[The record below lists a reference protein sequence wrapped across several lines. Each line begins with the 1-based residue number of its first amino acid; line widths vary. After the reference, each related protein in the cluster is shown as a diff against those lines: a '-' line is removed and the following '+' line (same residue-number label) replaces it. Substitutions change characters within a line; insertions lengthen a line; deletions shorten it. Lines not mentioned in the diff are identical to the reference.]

1 MRKCGV
7 MRSGVVCTVVA
18 LGLVAS
24 FPSPAAAQKP
34 GNGPS
39 APLPAPARSA
49 EGRLLVTAASAVG
62 AIRVDGLLDE
72 EVWRRAIPV
81 SGFVQA
87 EPQEGQP
94 STEVTE
100 VRVALDDATLYI
112 AAFCR
117 DRTPA
122 SGIVTQIREDFGNS
136 DQDTFEVILDTF
148 ADRQN
153 GFVFMTNRVGSRAD
167 QQITNEGRQT
177 NSTWDA
183 VWFVATRS
191 TDEGWTVE
199 MAIPFNS
206 LRFEPGATP
215 HWGINFSRRIRR
227 NNEVAYW
234 SPVPRAYTL
243 ARLSLAG
250 NLEGLPDLE
259 PGRNLQVKPYVV
271 AQTARG
277 ASAGAS
283 FDPGAD
289 IGVDIKYGVT
299 PSLTFDGTLN
309 PDFAQVEADELTVN
323 VTQFSTFYPEKREFF
338 IENAGVFYV
347 GDAPRNFRGSTG
359 GGGRFSASTGG
370 PGRETDLLLFHS
382 RRVGLDDE
390 GIPIDIFGGARL
402 TGNAGGFELGLLSV
416 QTQATG
422 TRPNTNYS
430 VLRARRGGSSGS
442 YVGGIVQLRQST
454 DDGADYNRAF
464 GMDGN
469 LRVGTADL
477 NAYLVGTQSPGAQGG
492 QYALQTSFN
501 QEGNFAHL
509 KVTYLNIGEGFQS
522 DLSYYRRT
530 GVQKA
535 ALDFGVRPRP
545 PALRAR
551 GIREVHPHI
560 TWNYYMDLSGRM
572 ISKRLH
578 TAVSLVFEK
587 GGDLEISMNPQYD
600 EINSPLSLSP
610 NAAPVPPGAYSW
622 NELALRG
629 GTNSSL
635 PVSVS
640 GNLETG
646 GLWSGTATSV
656 SVNLNVR
663 PTPQSLLSLGVNR
676 VDADLGIPD
685 GKFVKAVWTLRANYS
700 FTTNMY
706 VDSLVQLDRDANR
719 FNANIRFNLIHHPLS
734 DFFVV
739 YNEQQFR
746 DDPEIP
752 AGRSVIL
759 KFTRM
764 VAF

>member
-1 MRKCGV
+1 
-7 MRSGVVCTVVA
+7 MRSRLARSLASLV
-18 LGLVAS
+18 LVAT
-24 FPSPAAAQKP
+24 FPSPALAQKP
-34 GNGPS
+34 GNGPTS
-39 APLPAPARSA
+39 PVPAPARSA
-49 EGRLLVTAASAVG
+49 DGRLLVTAVAVTG
-62 AIRVDGLLDE
+62 EIRVDGLLDE
-72 EVWRRAIPV
+72 EAWRRATPV
-81 SGFVQA
+81 TGFVQA
-87 EPQEGQP
+87 EPLEGQP
-94 STEVTE
+94 STEPTE
-100 VRVALDDATLYI
+100 VRVALDRATLYI

-117 DRTPA
+117 DRAPG

-153 GFVFMTNRVGSRAD
+153 GFVFMTNRAGSRAD

-183 VWFVATRS
+183 VWFVATRD

-206 LRFEPGATP
+206 LRFEPGATAR
-215 HWGINFSRRIRR
+215 WGINFSRRIRR

-250 NLEGLPDLE
+250 NLEGLPDLQ
-259 PGRNLQVKPYVV
+259 PGRNLQVKPYLV
-271 AQTARG
+271 AQTVRS

-289 IGVDIKYGVT
+289 VGVDVKYGVT

-323 VTQFSTFYPEKREFF
+323 VTQFSTFYPEKRDFF

-382 RRVGLDDE
+382 RRIGLDDA
-390 GIPIDIFGGARL
+390 GVPIDIFGGARL
-402 TGNAGGFELGLLSV
+402 TGNAAGFELGLLSV
-416 QTQATG
+416 QTRATG
-422 TRPNTNYS
+422 TQPNTNYS

-454 DDGADYNRAF
+454 DDGSDYNRVF
-464 GMDGN
+464 GVDGN
-469 LRVGTADL
+469 VRVGTADL
-477 NAYLVGTQSPGAQGG
+477 NAYLVGTETPGAGGG
-492 QYALQTSFN
+492 QYAFQTSFN
-501 QEGNFAHL
+501 QEGNLAHL

-530 GVQKA
+530 GVQKG
-535 ALDFGVRPRP
+535 ALDVGVRPRP
-545 PALRAR
+545 AALRAR
-551 GIREVHPHI
+551 GIREVHPHL
-560 TWNYYMDLSGRM
+560 TWNYYTDLSGRM

-578 TAVSLVFEK
+578 TALSVVFEK
-587 GGDLEISMNPQYD
+587 GGDVEISMNPQYD
-600 EINSPLSLSP
+600 EISSPLSLSP
-610 NAAPVPPGAYSW
+610 NAAAVPPGAYSW
-622 NELALRG
+622 HEFALRG
-629 GTNSSL
+629 GTNASL

-640 GNLETG
+640 GNVETG
-646 GLWSGTATSV
+646 GLWSGTATSL
-656 SVNLNVR
+656 SLNLNVR
-663 PTPQSLLSLGVNR
+663 PTPQSLLSLGINR
-676 VDADLGIPD
+676 VDADLRIPD
-685 GKFVKAVWTLRANYS
+685 GEFVKAVWTLRANYS

-706 VDSLVQLDRDANR
+706 VDSLVQFDRDANR
-719 FNANIRFNLIHHPLS
+719 FNANIRLNFIHHPLS

-746 DDPEIP
+746 DDPGVP